1 MDQEISSSRRI
12 STISI
17 PSSPPRRRRPSNA
30 QAGPSGPRKRRR
42 LTNQTISSS
51 GSQAENADEA
61 IESIDLTEVD
71 GNSAIAKVLAKQRED
86 AVVAQQ
92 PSDSGSARTK
102 LTAYKCPVCM
112 DTPTDA
118 TTTVCG
124 HLFCHQC
131 ITEALKIGEER
142 TDQAGKSRGTCPVC
156 RKPLARQDSPG
167 PKRSLVP
174 LKIRLTTKKKPAA
187 STQKE
192 GF

>member
-1 MDQEISSSRRI
+1 MDQGTSSRRI
-12 STISI
+12 SAISI
-17 PSSPPRRRRPSNA
+17 PSSPPRRRRSSNA

-51 GSQAENADEA
+51 GSQPENPDET

-86 AVVAQQ
+86 AVASQHLT
-92 PSDSGSARTK
+92 DSGNARTK

-174 LKIRLTTKKKPAA
+174 LKIRLTTKKKPAT